1 MKRILRNSLELL
13 MLATIAIT
21 QPIFD
26 MYGKNLPIFAAAKIS
41 KYEIAFFIFLVAVVP
56 TVVAVVIENII
67 FAINKRAGQIVHR
80 ILLSLFGFLFGL
92 ALLRQIGVSLDVITY
107 ALALGISGLIVMGLI
122 RSSLVKAFA
131 TYLSAL
137 APLLTVMFVIQI
149 QPVLTGSNSKL
160 PPVVASAS
168 APPVVLIV
176 FDESPLFALLDAD
189 GNINS
194 TRFPGFSKLAS
205 LATWH
210 RNATAVSQQTFQ
222 AVPAIFTSNIP
233 KIGDLPFLSDH
244 PNNIFTMLQKTYPI
258 NGYESVTSLCPRNVC
273 ASAYPTDLER
283 LYLPRLKSFLSDA
296 LVVYG
301 HRVLPEKT
309 RSQLPSVGQSWGG
322 FAKSDT
328 TTVVEGAD
336 EPANAKFD
344 LTREGGPFF
353 QFRMMNEAVDRMVSA
368 KTPTATVM
376 HLTMPHRP
384 WFMSPSLQ
392 QYHGPPFLGDL
403 NPSVGD
409 RPKDYYQRY
418 IYQLAAVDSMVNNLI
433 TRMQNAGLW
442 DKSLVMVTADHG
454 ISFEPGLMQRATD
467 FTNAGQVTDLFTI
480 PMFVKM
486 PHQAAGKID
495 DCAVTNLDLLPTVLD
510 VTGVTTQ
517 AHLDGSSLVGACP
530 SRALRPMTTPK
541 ESRMLESSFALA
553 KARSD
558 RYAQWLPREGP
569 VQNIAGELS
578 ARTIQGTSLSAES
591 KSADVSSWSSR
602 LASQFQGIKSGVAQL
617 APTYLFGTINVV
629 KSIPSNSDGLILVD
643 GKVAGVVDELQN
655 APIGALE
662 FQTMLDYTLLSPG
675 NHSITLVIRK
685 NIGDGVT
692 YEMVGEL
699 GS

>member
-26 MYGKNLPIFAAAKIS
+26 MYGKNLPIFAAAKVS

-67 FAINKRAGQIVHR
+67 SAINKRAGQIVHR

-233 KIGDLPFLSDH
+233 KIRDLPFLSDH

-376 HLTMPHRP
+376 HLTIPHRP

-418 IYQLAAVDSMVNNLI
+418 LYQLAAVDSMVNNLI
-433 TRMQNAGLW
+433 TRMQDAGLW

-486 PHQAAGKID
+486 PHQAAGNID

-517 AHLDGSSLVGACP
+517 AHLDGSSLVDACP

-541 ESRMLESSFALA
+541 ESRMLASSFDLVR
-553 KARSD
+553 ARSD

-569 VQNIAGELS
+569 VERIAGELS
-578 ARTIQGTSLSAES
+578 AQEILGSTVKTVPSTGAVATWTSAFS
-591 KSADVSSWSSR
+591 
-602 LASQFQGIKSGVAQL
+602 SQFDDVKPGITEL
-617 APTYLFGTINVV
+617 APTFIFGTIDVRE
-629 KSIPSNSDGLILVD
+629 KIPETTDGLVLID
-643 GKVAGVVDELQN
+643 GKVAGVINELSGA
-655 APIGALE
+655 APGEIDYQVL
-662 FQTMLDYTLLSPG
+662 LDYTLLTPG
-675 NHSITLVIRK
+675 KHVPTLVLRHRV
-685 NIGDGVT
+685 GLT
-692 YEMVGEL
+692 TQYELVGPL
-699 GS
+699 G

>member
-26 MYGKNLPIFAAAKIS
+26 MYGKNLPIFAAAKVS

-376 HLTMPHRP
+376 HLTIPHRP

-418 IYQLAAVDSMVNNLI
+418 LYQLAAVDSMVNNLI
-433 TRMQNAGLW
+433 TRMQDAGLW

-486 PHQAAGKID
+486 PHQAAGNID

-517 AHLDGSSLVGACP
+517 AHLDGSSLVDACP

-541 ESRMLESSFALA
+541 ESRMLASSFDLVR
-553 KARSD
+553 ARSD

-569 VQNIAGELS
+569 VERIAGELS
-578 ARTIQGTSLSAES
+578 AQEILGSTVKTVPSTGAVATLTSAFS
-591 KSADVSSWSSR
+591 
-602 LASQFQGIKSGVAQL
+602 SQFDDVKPGITELV
-617 APTYLFGTINVV
+617 PTFIFGTIDVRE
-629 KSIPSNSDGLILVD
+629 KIPETTDGLVLID
-643 GKVAGVVDELQN
+643 GKVAGVINELSGA
-655 APIGALE
+655 APGEIDYQVL
-662 FQTMLDYTLLSPG
+662 LDYTLLTPG
-675 NHSITLVIRK
+675 KHVPTLVLRHRV
-685 NIGDGVT
+685 GLST
-692 YEMVGEL
+692 QYELVGPL
-699 GS
+699 G

>member
-26 MYGKNLPIFAAAKIS
+26 MYGKNLPIFAAAKVS

-67 FAINKRAGQIVHR
+67 FAINKRAGQVVHR
-80 ILLSLFGFLFGL
+80 IFLSLFGFLFGL
-92 ALLRQIGVSLDVITY
+92 ALLRQIGVSLDVVTY

-149 QPVLTGSNSKL
+149 QPALTSSNSKL
-160 PPVVASAS
+160 PPVVALAS

-189 GNINS
+189 GKINS

-353 QFRMMNEAVDRMVSA
+353 QFRMMNEAADRMISA

-409 RPKDYYQRY
+409 RPKDYFQRY
-418 IYQLAAVDSMVNNLI
+418 LYQLAAVDSMVNNLI

-442 DKSLVMVTADHG
+442 DKSLVIVTADHG

-541 ESRMLESSFALA
+541 ESRMLESSFDLVR
-553 KARSD
+553 ARSD

-569 VQNIAGELS
+569 VQRIAGELS
-578 ARTIQGTSLSAES
+578 AQEILGSTIKTVPSTGAVATWTSAFS
-591 KSADVSSWSSR
+591 
-602 LASQFQGIKSGVAQL
+602 SQFDDVKPGITEL
-617 APTYLFGTINVV
+617 APTFIFGTIDVRE
-629 KSIPSNSDGLILVD
+629 KIPETTDGLVLID
-643 GKVAGVVDELQN
+643 GKVAGVINELSGA
-655 APIGALE
+655 APGEIDYQVL
-662 FQTMLDYTLLSPG
+662 LDYTLLTPG
-675 NHSITLVIRK
+675 KHVPTLVLRHRV
-685 NIGDGVT
+685 GLT
-692 YEMVGEL
+692 TQYELVGPL
-699 GS
+699 G

>member
-26 MYGKNLPIFAAAKIS
+26 MYGKNLPIFAAAKVS

-376 HLTMPHRP
+376 HLTIPHRP

-418 IYQLAAVDSMVNNLI
+418 LYQLAAVDSMVNNLI
-433 TRMQNAGLW
+433 TRMQDAGLW

-486 PHQAAGKID
+486 PHQAAGNID

-517 AHLDGSSLVGACP
+517 AHLDGSSLVDACP

-541 ESRMLESSFALA
+541 ESRMLASSFDLVR
-553 KARSD
+553 ARSD

-569 VQNIAGELS
+569 VQRIAGELS
-578 ARTIQGTSLSAES
+578 AQEILGSTVKTVPSTGAVATWTSAFS
-591 KSADVSSWSSR
+591 
-602 LASQFQGIKSGVAQL
+602 SQFDDVKPGITEL
-617 APTYLFGTINVV
+617 APTFIFGTIDVRE
-629 KSIPSNSDGLILVD
+629 KIPETTDGLVLID
-643 GKVAGVVDELQN
+643 GKVAGVINELSGA
-655 APIGALE
+655 APGEIDYQVL
-662 FQTMLDYTLLSPG
+662 LDYTLLTPG
-675 NHSITLVIRK
+675 KHVPTLVLRHRV
-685 NIGDGVT
+685 GLT
-692 YEMVGEL
+692 TQYELVGPL
-699 GS
+699 G